1 MPSRG
6 GWRQSPG
13 NFNITRGERKMAYK
27 NARDI
32 LPRALIEEIQKYIDG
47 DLLYIPTKSDKTE
60 WGIRSGAK
68 QKYAERNHAIREQY
82 RSSVSIEELARLYFL
97 STDSIKKIVY
107 GSDVPR
113 RKEAQ

>member
-1 MPSRG
+1 
-6 GWRQSPG
+6 
-13 NFNITRGERKMAYK
+13 MAYK

-32 LPRALIEEIQKYIDG
+32 LPCELIEEIQKFIDG
-47 DLLYIPTKSDKTE
+47 ELLYIPTKSDKTE

-82 RSSVSIEELARLYFL
+82 HSSVSIEELARLYFL

>member
-1 MPSRG
+1 
-6 GWRQSPG
+6 
-13 NFNITRGERKMAYK
+13 MAYK

-32 LPRALIEEIQKYIDG
+32 LPCELIEEIQKYIDG

-82 RSSVSIEELARLYFL
+82 RSRVSIDELARLYFL

-107 GSDVPR
+107 GSSDAR
-113 RKEAQ
+113 DQRAQ

>member
-1 MPSRG
+1 
-6 GWRQSPG
+6 
-13 NFNITRGERKMAYK
+13 MAYK

-32 LPRALIEEIQKYIDG
+32 LPRELIEEIQKYIDG

-60 WGIRSGAK
+60 WGHRNGAR

-82 RSSVSIEELARLYFL
+82 RERVSIEELARRYFL

-107 GSDVPR
+107 GAADER
-113 RKEAQ
+113 MKAQ

>member
-1 MPSRG
+1 
-6 GWRQSPG
+6 
-13 NFNITRGERKMAYK
+13 MAYK
-27 NARDI
+27 NARDT
-32 LPRALIEEIQKYIDG
+32 LPCELIEEIQKYIDG

-82 RSSVSIEELARLYFL
+82 KSSVSIEELARLYFL

-107 GSDVPR
+107 GGPAETR
-113 RKEAQ
+113 RKQAQ